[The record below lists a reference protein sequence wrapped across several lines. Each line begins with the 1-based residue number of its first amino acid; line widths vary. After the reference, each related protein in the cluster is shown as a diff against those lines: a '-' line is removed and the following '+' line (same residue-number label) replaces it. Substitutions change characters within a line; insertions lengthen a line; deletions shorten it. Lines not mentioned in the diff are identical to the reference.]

1 MSVSLRF
8 LFHGFSFQSSML
20 KNTDNELWPIVNSEA
35 HSMKYLYHDI
45 SRLHKFYKSHFK
57 ALKTMNDNSG
67 LKNKFAKKLQRLENW
82 GSNI

>member
-1 MSVSLRF
+1 
-8 LFHGFSFQSSML
+8 ML
-20 KNTDNELWPIVNSEA
+20 KNNDNELWPIVNSEA

-67 LKNKFAKKLQRLENW
+67 LKNKFAKKLKRLENW